1 MLMFTLLKLPAETL
15 SAYNKGR
22 RDEQTAVENLLEFLT
37 IKQLLDPATL
47 NLLIEEL
54 TKIDR
59 RPRKELE

>member
-15 SAYNKGR
+15 GAYNKGR
-22 RDEQTAVENLLEFLT
+22 RDEQAAVENLLEVLT

-54 TKIDR
+54 TKIYR

>member
-15 SAYNKGR
+15 AAYNKGR
-22 RDEQTAVENLLEFLT
+22 RDEQAAVENLLEFLT
-37 IKQLLDPATL
+37 IERLLDRATL

-59 RPRKELE
+59 RPRREMK

>member
-1 MLMFTLLKLPAETL
+1 MFTLLKLPVETL
-15 SAYNKGR
+15 AAYNKGR
-22 RDEQTAVENLLEFLT
+22 RDEQAAVENLLEFLT
-37 IKQLLDPATL
+37 MKQLLDPATL